1 MASRRP
7 TIDQD
12 LVAHAQ
18 AAAEAEKAMPM
29 RQAIRIYWRGILWSM
44 MLSVALIMEGEWI
57 YIPSAADI
65 PQDTI
70 LSLYVPRVLT
80 TL

>member
-1 MASRRP
+1 
-7 TIDQD
+7 
-12 LVAHAQ
+12 
-18 AAAEAEKAMPM
+18 M